1 MEKNEIELEAMHKRL
16 NELYQLDWMMSH
28 GYSLRDLINCLG
40 EIQEEEREG
49 NINDLFEKFESDMG
63 FGCASLYVCFAE
75 FMVSEFL
82 DPNYVKHLCDSD
94 MNGEALY
101 QLYISEVTED

>member
-1 MEKNEIELEAMHKRL
+1 MKKNEIELEAMHKRL
-16 NELYQLDWMMSH
+16 YELYKLDWMMRH

-40 EIQEEEREG
+40 EIQEEECEG
-49 NINDLFEKFESDMG
+49 SINDLFETFESDMG

-82 DPNYVKHLCDSD
+82 DPEYVKHLCDSA
-94 MNGEALY
+94 MNGKALY